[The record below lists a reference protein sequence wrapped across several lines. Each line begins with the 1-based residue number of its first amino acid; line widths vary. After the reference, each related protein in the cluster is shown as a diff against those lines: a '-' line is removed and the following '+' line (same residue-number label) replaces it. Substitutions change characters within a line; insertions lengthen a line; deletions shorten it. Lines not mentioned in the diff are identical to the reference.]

1 MDKEFIRDIGLCVF
15 IVALFYFSWFMFYP
29 QPKDGVVYDCR
40 LAEISPDYPP
50 AIKNE
55 CREMMSKQHGR
66 S

>member
-1 MDKEFIRDIGLCVF
+1 MDKD
-15 IVALFYFSWFMFYP
+15 VALKIAFMGILGFILLISFLY
-29 QPKDGVVYDCR
+29 VSTIHMNRVSYDCR

-55 CREMMSKQHGR
+55 CREMMSKQYGR